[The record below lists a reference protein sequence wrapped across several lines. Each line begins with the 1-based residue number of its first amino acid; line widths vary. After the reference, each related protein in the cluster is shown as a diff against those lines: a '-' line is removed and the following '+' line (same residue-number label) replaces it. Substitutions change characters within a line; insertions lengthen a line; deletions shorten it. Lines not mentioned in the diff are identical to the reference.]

1 MLALSKSYTE
11 PFRLVSLDLFL
22 PTREESM
29 LCKECFCKRKK
40 NNKEPFLLLHGKISL
55 CSHSQSYLHSTTMIM
70 LAFGG
75 LHTSLCLNSHN
86 LSPRVAKELCKQVV
100 NPAQHSKCEYFKEAF
115 LFFIRLTY
123 ANSWVS
129 YILDRVFVV
138 ERFAYLTVASHG
150 VVLTVITHSSAD
162 ISRSQIH
169 RHVKVTGCRV
179 AVTVTLWRKNRFLSC

>member
-40 NNKEPFLLLHGKISL
+40 NNEEPFLLLHAKISL
-55 CSHSQSYLHSTTMIM
+55 YHSTTMIM

-86 LSPRVAKELCKQVV
+86 LSPRVAKELCKQAV

-115 LFFIRLTY
+115 LFLSDSRMQTLGSLISLTG
-123 ANSWVS
+123 S
-129 YILDRVFVV
+129 L
-138 ERFAYLTVASHG
+138 
-150 VVLTVITHSSAD
+150 
-162 ISRSQIH
+162 
-169 RHVKVTGCRV
+169 
-179 AVTVTLWRKNRFLSC
+179 